1 MNQSVYPSAVT
12 VCKTDAA
19 WSKLSMQAGLA
30 WTFSNLNSIPPITK
44 SNTQSFDS
52 SPFMAEAL
60 AMRLAL
66 IKGAILGIS
75 ILKVFSANQT
85 LMGVI
90 FKYLQIVNHE
100 ACRVVETMWTQD
112 AELTWDKLEEQVYT
126 VEKRQEINLGSKAG
140 HLSYWCDPE
149 GEDVHDF
156 SMQKTIMWKDGRYGH
171 WNVRMKLL
179 VRGINE
185 AAWIA
190 VKTGLVCN
198 QAGGEEH
205 GDGHPEVVGAFLM
218 GEKNISIVEDEDIA
232 TLVG

>member
-1 MNQSVYPSAVT
+1 MGRRVPATQIWLTRTRPAKNRLNPHPHAEICKSIDLHLPRSGSNRAGPAGNDPNSQLYLPAPLKGMNQSVYPSAVT

-90 FKYLQIVNHE
+90 FKYLQVKEIHGIVADIHQTPMLSSLFLFLIFHSKKTK
-100 ACRVVETMWTQD
+100 ETD
-112 AELTWDKLEEQVYT
+112 VLANLSLRSIFEL
-126 VEKRQEINLGSKAG
+126 N
-140 HLSYWCDPE
+140 SYLWRCKWS
-149 GEDVHDF
+149 F
-156 SMQKTIMWKDGRYGH
+156 
-171 WNVRMKLL
+171 
-179 VRGINE
+179 
-185 AAWIA
+185 
-190 VKTGLVCN
+190 
-198 QAGGEEH
+198 
-205 GDGHPEVVGAFLM
+205 
-218 GEKNISIVEDEDIA
+218 
-232 TLVG
+232 

>member
-66 IKGAILGIS
+66 IKGVILGIS
-75 ILKVFSANQT
+75 TLKVFSANQM

-90 FKYLQIVNHE
+90 SKYLQIVNHE
-100 ACRVVETMWTQD
+100 ACRVVETMWMQD

-126 VEKRQEINLGSKAG
+126 VEKRQEINLGSNIRAG

-156 SMQKTIMWKDGRYGH
+156 SMQKTIMWKDGR
-171 WNVRMKLL
+171 
-179 VRGINE
+179 
-185 AAWIA
+185 
-190 VKTGLVCN
+190 LVCN
-198 QAGGEEH
+198 QAGGRVVMFWSKECTSRGGEEH

-218 GEKNISIVEDEDIA
+218 GEKNISIVEDEDSA